1 MPHTHEIV
9 HAAGGPHGGKMQ
21 EVMEKKEIE
30 RAAPRN
36 ATEAA
41 ITCRPFAS
49 NGDVCALDGVMRDF
63 SSQGSYIEMSQKFEP
78 GAILIMRTVRYP
90 QCRHLSLTKSG
101 RDPSAWPTSNG
112 NRNWLTQTPFVLVWG
127 YAILINQRIFS
138 TL

>member
-1 MPHTHEIV
+1 MLHTHEIV

-49 NGDVCALDGVMRDF
+49 NGDVCASDGVMRNF
-63 SSQGSYIEMSQKFEP
+63 SSQGSYIETSQKFEP
-78 GAILIMRTVRYP
+78 GAILIMRMVRYP
-90 QCRHLSLTKSG
+90 PMPAFIADEERPRSICLADVKWRQE
-101 RDPSAWPTSNG
+101 
-112 NRNWLTQTPFVLVWG
+112 LVDENVTRYG
-127 YAILINQRIFS
+127 IGLRYLD
-138 TL
+138 